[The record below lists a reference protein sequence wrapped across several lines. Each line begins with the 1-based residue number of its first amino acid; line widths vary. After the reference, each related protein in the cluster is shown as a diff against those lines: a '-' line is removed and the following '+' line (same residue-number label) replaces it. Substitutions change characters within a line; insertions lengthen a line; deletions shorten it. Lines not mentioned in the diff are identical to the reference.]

1 MKTMVF
7 DMQNSLLWLLLM
19 QFCWGTNAIGQ
30 DISHLQ
36 GLGDTRYYRLQSELL
51 QRDFHIYIRLPES
64 YETSQHKKYPTAFLL
79 DGGVTYP
86 MLSGYYRY
94 LSMAEEIPEMILVG
108 ISYGAD
114 NFQEGNMRSTDFTA
128 SSPERE
134 HYGGAS
140 DFLRVLATELIPH
153 IETSYRSDPEHRI
166 IFGQSLGGQFVLFAA
181 LKSSLFWGHIASN
194 PALHRNL
201 AFFLPENQSN
211 AESSGQKLFVSSGSD
226 DDERFRKPALA
237 WMKAWSKKETV
248 PWQLTTKT
256 LDDQTH
262 MSAAPTAFR
271 DGVKWLFRDH

>member
-1 MKTMVF
+1 
-7 DMQNSLLWLLLM
+7 MQKSFLWLMLM
-19 QFCWGTNAIGQ
+19 QFFWGINAFGQ

-36 GLGDTRYYRLQSELL
+36 GLGDTRYHRLQSELL
-51 QRDFHIYIRLPES
+51 ERDFHIYIRLPES
-64 YETSQHKKYPTAFLL
+64 YETSENKKYPTAFLL
-79 DGGVTYP
+79 DGGLTYP
-86 MLSGYYRY
+86 MFSGFYRY
-94 LSMAEEIPEMILVG
+94 LSLAEEIPEMILVG
-108 ISYGAD
+108 ISYGTSS
-114 NFQEGNMRSTDFTA
+114 FQDGNMRGTDFTA
-128 SSPERE
+128 PSTERE
-134 HYGGAS
+134 YYGGAS
-140 DFLRVLATELIPH
+140 NFLNVLATELIPY

-201 AFFLPENQSN
+201 AFFLPENH
-211 AESSGQKLFVSSGSD
+211 ADLESSGQKLFVSSGSD

-271 DGVKWLFRDH
+271 NGVKWLFMAH